1 MYVYSDTYGFDL
13 VVVFLVAV
21 VMPMGVLLMQSRR
34 AGKRAGA
41 LALMVASVCYI
52 GIFEHYR
59 LHRPEITRAGV
70 RRTFFADSIDDDLAV
85 DDGARLD
92 FGLAQMSASGL
103 DAEDEAVGD
112 AEDGDEDERRQQ
124 QEYAKV

>member
-1 MYVYSDTYGFDL
+1 MYSDTYGFDL

-85 DDGARLD
+85 DDGERLD

-103 DAEDEAVGD
+103 DVEDEAVGD
-112 AEDGDEDERRQQ
+112 AEDGDEDEHRQQ